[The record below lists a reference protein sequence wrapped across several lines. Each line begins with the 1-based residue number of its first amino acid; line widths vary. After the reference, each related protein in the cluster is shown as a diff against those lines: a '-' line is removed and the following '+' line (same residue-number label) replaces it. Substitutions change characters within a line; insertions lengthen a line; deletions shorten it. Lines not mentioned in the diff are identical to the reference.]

1 MFKIPSLLDE
11 IPINCLFIALVPTPE
26 VDSVVVGCESDQECP
41 DYNACQNRK
50 CMNPCAE
57 DDPCAPS
64 ANCKVIGHQPVC
76 TCPDGYIG
84 DPRTECKLRKL
95 LLLSYKNTKYYI
107 ISCLFNAIFKYGMC
121 SFIAP
126 RPECTID
133 PECPDHLACIRE
145 KCQNP
150 CHTTTCGRNAEC
162 KAKNHRAVCVCLIGY
177 VGDPYTICEE
187 RKNDLNT
194 EFMYILS
201 FYMP

>member
-11 IPINCLFIALVPTPE
+11 IPVNCLFIALVPTPE

-50 CMNPCAE
+50 CINPCAE

-95 LLLSYKNTKYYI
+95 LRLSYKNAK
-107 ISCLFNAIFKYGMC
+107 C
-121 SFIAP
+121 
-126 RPECTID
+126 
-133 PECPDHLACIRE
+133 HL
-145 KCQNP
+145 N
-150 CHTTTCGRNAEC
+150 
-162 KAKNHRAVCVCLIGY
+162 
-177 VGDPYTICEE
+177 
-187 RKNDLNT
+187 
-194 EFMYILS
+194 
-201 FYMP
+201 